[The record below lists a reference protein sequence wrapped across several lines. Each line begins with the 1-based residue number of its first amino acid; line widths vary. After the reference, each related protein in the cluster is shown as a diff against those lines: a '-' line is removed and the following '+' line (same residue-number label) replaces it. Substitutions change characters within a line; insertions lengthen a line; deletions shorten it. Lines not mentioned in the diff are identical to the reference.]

1 VKPYEPTLE
10 ERAADALNRLSSTMP
25 TQTEVISGAPLPE
38 WITAKWLPALTDPAN
53 KKFAKAVVEAE
64 AWLAAH

>member
-1 VKPYEPTLE
+1 
-10 ERAADALNRLSSTMP
+10 MP